1 MELSSLGVECALDTL
16 TDFSEPIPQTGLPC
30 QDGSSLIC
38 HALLTTMEGR
48 PEQKQRILGDR
59 GMVEGKN
66 GRREER
72 DKCSQ
77 DTK

>member
-1 MELSSLGVECALDTL
+1 MGLSSLGVECALDTL
-16 TDFSEPIPQTGLPC
+16 TGFSEPIPQTGLPC
-30 QDGSSLIC
+30 QDERSLMC

-48 PEQKQRILGDR
+48 PEQKQRIWGDR
-59 GMVEGKN
+59 GKVEGKN

-77 DTK
+77 YAK